1 MDVQKYIESGVL
13 EQYCLGHLDE
23 AEQAYLIQMTML
35 YPEVKAELTAV
46 ELAFEDISALAAIK
60 PARNLK
66 QDILAA
72 IGFNKENATLNVN
85 DLPVLRHATDPEP
98 WLAAFAHLIPIE
110 PTEDLTVNVIRHDAI
125 VQQMLMT
132 GNTDVPEEEHGEF
145 YESLFILKGR
155 CECMVGDELFALG
168 AGDFLEIPLN
178 VKHDIKLVT
187 PYVTAVLQYRFV

>member
-13 EQYCLGHLDE
+13 EQYCLGLLDE
-23 AEQAYLIQMTML
+23 EEQAYLIQMTML
-35 YPEVKAELTAV
+35 YPEVKAELTAA
-46 ELAFEDISALAAIK
+46 ELAFENISDLAAVE

-72 IGFNKENATLNVN
+72 IGFTGENAALNVN
-85 DLPVLRHATDPEP
+85 DLPVLRHPANPEP
-98 WLAAFAHLIPIE
+98 WLAAFAHLIPDD
-110 PTEDLTVNVIRHDAI
+110 PTEDLTVNVIRNDAI

-145 YESLFILKGR
+145 YEGLFILKGR
-155 CECMVGDELFALG
+155 CECTVGEDFYPLG
-168 AGDFLEIPLN
+168 PGDFIEIPLN
-178 VKHDIKLVT
+178 IKHDIRLVT

>member
-46 ELAFEDISALAAIK
+46 ELAFEELSAVTAAE
-60 PARNLK
+60 PVNNLK
-66 QDILAA
+66 QNILAA
-72 IGFNKENATLNVN
+72 LGFSNENAALNVN
-85 DLPVLRHATDPEP
+85 DLPVLRHSTDPGP
-98 WLAAFAHLIPIE
+98 WLNAFAHLIPDE

-145 YESLFILKGR
+145 YESLFVLKGR
-155 CECMVGDELFALG
+155 CECMVGDEFFALG
-168 AGDFLEIPLN
+168 AGDFIEIPLN
-178 VKHDIKLVT
+178 TKHDIKLVT

>member
-23 AEQAYLIQMTML
+23 ADQAYLIQMTML
-35 YPEVKAELTAV
+35 YPEIKAELTAV
-46 ELAFEDISALAAIK
+46 ELAFEELSAISAVE
-60 PARNLK
+60 PANNLK
-66 QDILAA
+66 QNILT
-72 IGFNKENATLNVN
+72 TLGLGTELNIN
-85 DLPVLRHATDPEP
+85 DLPVLSHSTDPGP
-98 WLAAFAHLIPIE
+98 WLAAFAHLIPDE

-145 YESLFILKGR
+145 YESLFVLKGR

-168 AGDFLEIPLN
+168 AGDFIEIPLH
-178 VKHDIKLVT
+178 VKHDIRLVT

>member
-13 EQYCLGHLDE
+13 EQYCLGNLNE
-23 AEQAYLIQMTML
+23 ADQAYLIQMTML

-46 ELAFEDISALAAIK
+46 ELAFEDISDLTAVE
-60 PARNLK
+60 PARNMK

-72 IGFNKENATLNVN
+72 IGFTGENAPLNID
-85 DLPVLRHATDPEP
+85 DLPVLRHSTDPGP
-98 WLAAFAHLIPIE
+98 WLRAFAHLIPDE
-110 PTEDLTVNVIRHDAI
+110 PTENLTVNVIRDDAI

-145 YESLFILKGR
+145 YESLFVLKGR
-155 CECMVGDELFALG
+155 CECMIGDELFALG
-168 AGDFLEIPLN
+168 AGDFIEIPLN

>member
-23 AEQAYLIQMTML
+23 ADQAYLIQMTML
-35 YPEVKAELTAV
+35 YPEIKAELTAV
-46 ELAFEDISALAAIK
+46 ELAFEELSAISAVE
-60 PARNLK
+60 PANNLK
-66 QDILAA
+66 QSILTA
-72 IGFNKENATLNVN
+72 IGLDAELNVN
-85 DLPVLRHATDPEP
+85 DLPVLSRSADPEP
-98 WLAAFAHLIPIE
+98 WLKAFAHLIPDE
-110 PTEDLTVNVIRHDAI
+110 PAEDLIVNVIRHDAV

-145 YESLFILKGR
+145 YESLFVLKGR

-168 AGDFLEIPLN
+168 AGDFIEIPLH
-178 VKHDIKLVT
+178 VKHDIRLVT

>member
-1 MDVQKYIESGVL
+1 MDLQKYIESGVL
-13 EQYCLGHLDE
+13 EQYCLGHLNE

-46 ELAFEDISALAAIK
+46 ELAFEDISGVAAVE
-60 PARNLK
+60 PARNIK

-72 IGFNKENATLNVN
+72 IGFTGENAALNIN
-85 DLPVLRHATDPEP
+85 DLPVLSHSADPGP
-98 WLAAFAHLIPIE
+98 WLAAFAHLIPDE

-145 YESLFILKGR
+145 YESLFVLKGR

-168 AGDFLEIPLN
+168 AGDFIEIPLN

-187 PYVTAVLQYRFV
+187 SYVTAVLQYRFV

>member
-13 EQYCLGHLDE
+13 EQYCLGLLDE
-23 AEQAYLIQMTML
+23 AEQAYLIQMAML
-35 YPEVKAELTAV
+35 YPEVKAELTAI
-46 ELAFEDISALAAIK
+46 ELAFEQLSAISAVE
-60 PARNLK
+60 PPNDLK
-66 QDILAA
+66 QGILTALGLDQESAA
-72 IGFNKENATLNVN
+72 LNIN
-85 DLPVLRHATDPEP
+85 DLPVLSHSADPGP
-98 WLAAFAHLIPIE
+98 WLAAFAHLIPDE

-145 YESLFILKGR
+145 YESLFVLKGR

-168 AGDFLEIPLN
+168 AGDFIEIPLN

-187 PYVTAVLQYRFV
+187 PYVTAILQYRFV